1 MFALGVVRN
10 GANGVKCGA
19 SLFRVSPGILSTS
32 SSNVTPVA
40 HLTAP
45 SLVEPQTRVKPWPY
59 KEKTYNQ
66 FWQFFDHTSKRF
78 NDNSR
83 LIVVDGNIATGKT
96 EFAKKV
102 AESFDL
108 LYIPDIH
115 PDEVWINEDGFD
127 MRELDEQFSDGPNRS
142 YDLQHFLS
150 DKHAKNLKV
159 GRPQVMLYHK
169 RFYNYVTALEHI
181 LNTGQGVVMER
192 SVFSDIVFPEVFAQM
207 GYMSPQGL
215 HYYKNVLR
223 KNTICDLW
231 KPHLIIYL
239 DAPVDAV
246 KENIKKRAIPY
257 EVDSPVLSDDF
268 LTKIDAAYKNKLFPS
283 LREYTEIISY
293 DVTNLPDWEI
303 IVEELEELNL
313 VEVEDQ
319 PDKFKEWRQRREDD
333 FNNYRMVVSMKDTLH
348 PLFLIK
354 PPLDAP
360 ELMIHGEDLIELES
374 VLQDNPAARFEK
386 GFNPEKDRVLF
397 KL

>member
-1 MFALGVVRN
+1 MFALGIVRS
-10 GANGVKCGA
+10 GASGVKCAGP
-19 SLFRVSPGILSTS
+19 LFRVSPGILSS
-32 SSNVTPVA
+32 SSHVTPVA

-59 KEKTYNQ
+59 QEKTYNQ

-83 LIVVDGNIATGKT
+83 LIVVDGNIASGKT
-96 EFAKKV
+96 EFAQKI

-115 PDEVWINEDGFD
+115 PDAIWLNSEGFD
-127 MRELDEQFSDGPNRS
+127 MRQLDEQFTDGPNKS
-142 YDLQHFLS
+142 YDLEKFLS
-150 DKHAKNLKV
+150 DTNPKNLKV
-159 GRPQVMLYHK
+159 GRPQMLLYQA
-169 RFYNYVTALEHI
+169 RFYNYVRALEHI

-192 SVFSDIVFPEVFAQM
+192 SVFSDMVFPEVFTQL
-207 GYMSPQGL
+207 GYMTRAGL
-215 HYYKNVLR
+215 SYYKNILR

-239 DAPVDAV
+239 DAPVDALR
-246 KENIKKRAIPY
+246 ENINKRAIPH
-257 EVDSPVLSDDF
+257 EVNSPVLTDDF
-268 LTKIDAAYKNKLFPS
+268 LAKVDAAYKTKLFPT
-283 LREYTEIISY
+283 LREFTEIISY

-303 IVEELEELNL
+303 IVEDLEELNL

-348 PLFLIK
+348 PLFLIE

-360 ELMIHGEDLIELES
+360 ELMIQGEDLIEYETIIEL
-374 VLQDNPAARFEK
+374 NPEARYEA
-386 GFNPEKDRVLF
+386 GFNPEKNNVLF